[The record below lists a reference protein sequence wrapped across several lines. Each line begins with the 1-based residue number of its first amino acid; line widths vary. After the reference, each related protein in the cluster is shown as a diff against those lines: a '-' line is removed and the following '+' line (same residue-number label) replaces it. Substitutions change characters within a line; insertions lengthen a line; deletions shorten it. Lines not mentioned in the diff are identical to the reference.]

1 MFVVAAT
8 TLFSCSAA
16 RMVRAVPSR
25 SIRQAIWALIDW
37 AGMFVIFLAANVA
50 LGAAV
55 ILLIRGFTPHFVT
68 LYTLESVLLLVLSA
82 AQAFI
87 FQISWRRE

>member
-1 MFVVAAT
+1 M
-8 TLFSCSAA
+8 
-16 RMVRAVPSR
+16 
-25 SIRQAIWALIDW
+25 
-37 AGMFVIFLAANVA
+37 IFLAANVA